1 MDVHP
6 TKNGINRYW
15 PIPTLCQTLA
25 APRQAPLW
33 FGKSFG
39 IAQAP
44 AECSRAPGRS
54 EFLAILQL
62 KVQQLKSKNMT
73 EDSLNQFLNY
83 YIICIYIYDIILY
96 IIYIWYYII
105 CIYIYCMM
113 LLQSL
118 QDYWTV
124 DLATL
129 NRASE
134 LKILLP
140 RTAFLAT
147 CTNTHWLRTVQ
158 CNTLTRLED
167 ILWQILAR
175 CEDFDILCSN
185 WYNLI

>member
-33 FGKSFG
+33 FGKSLG

-83 YIICIYIYDIILY
+83 YIIYIWYYIIYYIYDIILC
-96 IIYIWYYII
+96 IY
-105 CIYIYCMM
+105 IYIYCMM

-147 CTNTHWLRTVQ
+147 CTNTHCSVQ
-158 CNTLTRLED
+158 HVDPSWRYSLTN
-167 ILWQILAR
+167 
-175 CEDFDILCSN
+175 SG
-185 WYNLI
+185 